1 MWAWAFL
8 ALLWLAIAVVA
19 LPVLVVWLQVLLAW
33 PRRAAG
39 LPQGPEPEVEA
50 GAPLRCAVLVPAHD
64 EAAVIGETVRR
75 LRAQLA
81 AGDML
86 LVVADNCSDATARI
100 AAEAGASVVERFDA
114 ERRGKGYALD
124 HGVRHL
130 TAALAPPP
138 DVLVIVD
145 ADCSLSAG
153 SVRAVARQAL
163 EHGRPVQGLYLMEAP
178 QSAGLKLR
186 VAAFAWRLKNWVRPL
201 GWHALGAPCQ
211 LMGTGMAFPWAM
223 ARQMQLASSEL
234 VEDMKLGIDLAL
246 EGSPPLFCPRVLV
259 GSVFPTGAQAVRSQR
274 TRWEHGHLG
283 MIAAHAPRLWAGA
296 LARRDAR
303 LLALALDLGVPPL
316 ALLVLLLL
324 AVCALAGGAALLGW
338 GWVPLAA
345 ALVCLTLLAMAVG
358 MAWWGWGRAV
368 VSARDLCSVPFYVLA
383 KLPVYAGYLFK
394 RQKEWVRTDRE

>member
-1 MWAWAFL
+1 MGVWVFL
-8 ALLWLAIAVVA
+8 ALLWLAIALVA

-33 PRRAAG
+33 PRRAVG
-39 LPQGPEPEVEA
+39 LPEGLGHGPVA
-50 GAPLRCAVLVPAHD
+50 DVSLRCAVLVPAHD

-75 LRAQLA
+75 LSAQLA
-81 AGDML
+81 AGDTL

-100 AAEAGASVVERFDA
+100 AAEAGASVIERFDA
-114 ERRGKGYALD
+114 ERRGKGHALD
-124 HGVRHL
+124 HGVRYL
-130 TAALAPPP
+130 TAALVPPP

-153 SVRAVARQAL
+153 GVHAVARQVQ
-163 EHGRPVQGLYLMEAP
+163 ERGRPVQCLDLMETP
-178 QSAGLKLR
+178 EGAGLKLR

-223 ARQMQLASSEL
+223 AQQMQLASSEL

-246 EGSPPLFCPRVLV
+246 EGSPPLFCPQVLV
-259 GSVFPTGAQAVRSQR
+259 RSVFPTGAQAVRSQR

-283 MIAAHAPRLWAGA
+283 MIAAHVPRLFGQA
-296 LARRDAR
+296 LRRRDVR

-324 AVCALAGGAALLGW
+324 AVCALAGGAALLGG
-338 GWVPLAA
+338 GWAPLAA
-345 ALVCLTLLAMAVG
+345 ALACLALLAIAVG

-394 RQKEWVRTDRE
+394 RQKEWVRTDRK